1 VQFRSSKP
9 ALTPEKG
16 ALLLMV
22 FGALGLLAVPGGK
35 LDPGP
40 RGAVEGI
47 VMAPHKADRV
57 DVPVLLF
64 ADDGTTPAELT
75 HTDASGR
82 FAFQQSFE
90 HFRVLALPSR
100 DSGFAPSWRIDL
112 EPGVHDFISLSLVP
126 AEPLVV
132 AVVDAQGFPVPGAEI
147 AVYTLGPSGPVAAD
161 VAVTN
166 PAGQA
171 TVLAPEQAG
180 LSARRAGFEPVYEP
194 APLEG
199 PAHLTLTPLP

>member
-1 VQFRSSKP
+1 
-9 ALTPEKG
+9 
-16 ALLLMV
+16 MV

-35 LDPGP
+35 LNPGP

-47 VMAPHKADRV
+47 VMSPHKADRI

-64 ADDGTTPAELT
+64 ADDGATPAELT

-82 FAFQQSFE
+82 FAFQQTFE
-90 HFRVLALPSR
+90 HFRILALPTR
-100 DSGFAPSWRIDL
+100 DSGFAPSWRVDL
-112 EPGVHDFISLSLVP
+112 EPGVNDFISLSLVP
-126 AEPLVV
+126 AEPLDV
-132 AVVDAQGFPVPGAEI
+132 AVLDAEGFPVPGAEI
-147 AVYTLGPSGPVAAD
+147 AVYTLGPSGPLAAD

-166 PAGQA
+166 PAGHA

-194 APLEG
+194 APVQG
-199 PAHLTLTPLP
+199 PAHLTLTALP